1 MSRLVLSMILTV
13 GLAACAAAPGAST
26 AGSSQTTPT
35 TDPSG
40 DPSTEPTDEVTPES
54 SVGPADLV
62 LTEADVPDGFTLAAE
77 EEITI
82 ASEVEDY
89 GAEAGPARE
98 TALTDRGFVAGARSI
113 FNQDSAAIV
122 SEAWVFDNAGGAR
135 AEFDEFADIYVGACP
150 DEIDTGGTIGDVT
163 ATWVCLPPPGA
174 LLPRQAAAVI
184 FVQDG
189 VLIVV
194 KWVNEGAEQPSN
206 QQLVAD
212 LARILE
218 GRIPS

>member
-62 LTEADVPDGFTLAAE
+62 LTEADVPEGFTLASE
-77 EEITI
+77 EDITI

-98 TALTDRGFVAGARSI
+98 AALTDRGFVAGARSA
-113 FNQDSAAIV
+113 FSRDSGGIV
-122 SEAWVFDNAGGAR
+122 SEAWVFDNAEGAR
-135 AEFDEFADIYVGACP
+135 AEFDELSGLYVGACP

-163 ATWVCLPPPGA
+163 ATWVCPPSALP
-174 LLPRQAAAVI
+174 PRQAAAVI